1 MPVLEEL
8 QFTAES
14 VLDRV
19 GPDVVVVGR
28 DHRGTGVVV
37 DDGAVL
43 TNAHNIRG
51 ESVTVLFGDGR
62 REAGSV
68 GAVDVDGDLAVV
80 RVATG
85 ESDPVEWARPDAEV
99 TVGSPVFALSGS
111 PSLTPRITFGT
122 VSAVDQAF
130 RGPRGRRIDGG
141 IEHTAPLPRGA
152 SGGPVVDVD
161 GRLLGINTHRLGDG
175 FYLARPVDD
184 ELRRRV
190 DQLLSGV
197 STRRRSLGVA
207 LAPAHV
213 ARRLRA
219 AVGLDAR
226 DGLLVRAVDDDG
238 PAARAG
244 VQEGDLIV
252 GVAGEA
258 VGGVD
263 DVHSALD
270 RLGNGDQLELSLVRG
285 VDELTVTVDFD
296 ESDTE

>member
-1 MPVLEEL
+1 MPALAEL
-8 QFTAES
+8 QTAAAA

-19 GPDVVVVGR
+19 GPDVVVIGR

-43 TNAHNIRG
+43 TNAHNVRG
-51 ESVTVLFGDGR
+51 ESVTVVFADGR
-62 REAGSV
+62 RESGSV
-68 GAVDVDGDLAVV
+68 GAVDADGDLAVV
-80 RVATG
+80 RVETG
-85 ESDPVEWARPDAEV
+85 DSDPVEWASPDAEV

-152 SGGPVVDVD
+152 SGGPVVDPD

-175 FYLARPVDD
+175 FYLARPVD
-184 ELRRRV
+184 EALRRRV

-197 STRRRSLGVA
+197 SPRRRSLGVA
-207 LAPAHV
+207 LAPPHV

-219 AVGLDAR
+219 AVGLGER
-226 DGLLVRAVDDDG
+226 DGLLVRAVDADG

-252 GVAGEA
+252 GVAGEP

-263 DVHSALD
+263 DVHAALD
-270 RLGNGDQLELSLVRG
+270 ALEAGTTLDLSLVRG
-285 VDELTVTVDFD
+285 VEELTVTVDFD
-296 ESDTE
+296 PADGA